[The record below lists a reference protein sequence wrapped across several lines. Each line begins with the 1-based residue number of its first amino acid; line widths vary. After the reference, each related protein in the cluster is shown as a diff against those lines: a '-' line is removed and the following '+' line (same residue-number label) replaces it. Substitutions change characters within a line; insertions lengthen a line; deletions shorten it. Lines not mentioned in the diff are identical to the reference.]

1 MHPKNPEFSNKSE
14 KKVYD
19 YIEKNLPKEYVVY
32 YNYDIDINEFDFCLF
47 VPFKGILIIE
57 VKAWYANNIIEII
70 DNNFI
75 SYKTKKRKER
85 LKSPYKQAEGYS
97 YKMIKELKKRVPGNV
112 LVLPVVCYTNIT
124 EEEYLEK
131 RLDIISPKKFTI
143 FKEDLEN
150 SENVGIKINEM
161 FKNVTLVYK
170 KKTDYFD
177 SSAID
182 RAREIFEP
190 REQIKRDKR
199 HKITKNK
206 TKYYLSKKYYSVLR
220 YIPREQIKDIDSI
233 ANELLNHW
241 RAGTKL
247 IIITNS
253 NEIKKKLN
261 KRMEDLL
268 YELNIKDKFSE
279 GIYNFYL
286 YLIDID
292 LNEEFQIIDGNI
304 MEVFKNRR
312 ALRIIDSKCNYNLNQ
327 YMIEHYIGEK
337 NIIVKAGAGTGKT
350 FTMISRIMFLI
361 HNEKMRATDLV
372 DKIYL
377 MTFTNEAADSM
388 KEKLKK
394 ELMNYY
400 IITGDFNYFEMINA
414 VEDMKVSTIHSLTI
428 DILRKYSSCLGLGRD
443 FTITSGK
450 YERNINLIYSLN
462 DYMECINKE
471 EVMNYDLSMYNIRKI
486 IKILM
491 DKLENK
497 NIDMLT
503 TELVLDDGNY
513 KELNKLLK
521 TVLIDTETRTRS
533 DLRKNNSMKL
543 SDVII
548 SLGEILSQLN
558 EDTHID
564 KVGVKYLFID
574 EFQDTDNVQI
584 DLIKEFMMIFNFKLF
599 VVGDIKQCIYRFRG
613 AEENAFDR
621 LTRYNDKY
629 GWRNFTL
636 NKNYRT
642 DKNLLN
648 SFEDIFQEWGNRGR
662 LQYHSNKDSLKSN
675 IELNKKD
682 EVYFKKIK
690 IPLDND
696 TEFENKFVEELNYQ
710 RKHLPKDESIA
721 ILVRENKDINKIL
734 QIGRKHGIPIET
746 DKGGELYKLESTLDF
761 YKLIIALQNNKSP
774 KYLYNLYD
782 TSYVSESLPLK
793 AIYLNG
799 QSEEELVEYFYTYC
813 PIEKWDYYLEEL
825 KKEPVLKVLREIVLD
840 IKPWHIYEEKYN
852 FEKKDS
858 DEYKR
863 NLDLLFEK
871 ITKSSKTDYLT
882 ISKIEQN
889 LGIMIKTGQ
898 EEKARTYSEGT
909 KDKGSIKCMTVHKA
923 KGLEFYTV
931 LLPFTNIELA
941 SNKKAGKYDFIIIDG
956 DAKDRVNVGYKIKKD
971 QSYQF
976 IKNKFY
982 KDEEFVEKDF
992 VLNEETRILYVAMTR
1007 AIKNLSYF
1015 EYKPMEDVE
1024 CWQKFLKIEGE

>member
-1 MHPKNPEFSNKSE
+1 MALIYPKNPIFSNESE
-14 KKVYD
+14 EKVYN
-19 YIEKNLPKEYVVY
+19 YIEKKLPKEYIAY
-32 YNYDIDINEFDFCLF
+32 YNYNIDINEFDFCLF
-47 VPFKGILIIE
+47 IPFKGVLIIE
-57 VKAWYANNIIEII
+57 VKSWIADNIKHII
-70 DNNFI
+70 DNNFVL
-75 SYKTKKRKER
+75 YKTQEGEKTLR
-85 LKSPYKQAEGYS
+85 SPYKQAEGYS

-161 FKNVTLVYK
+161 FKNATLVYE

-253 NEIKKKLN
+253 NEIKEKLN

-268 YELNIKDKFSE
+268 YELNIKDKFLE

-304 MEVFKNRR
+304 MELFKNRR

-327 YMIEHYIGEK
+327 YMIEHYICEK

-428 DILRKYSSCLGLGRD
+428 DILRKYSSYLGLGRD

-450 YERNINLIYSLN
+450 YERNTNLIYSLN
-462 DYMECINKE
+462 DYIEGVNKE
-471 EVMNYDLSMYNIRKI
+471 EIMNYDLSMYNIRKI

-497 NIDMLT
+497 NIDILT
-503 TELVLDDGNY
+503 TELILDDGNY

-521 TVLIDTETRTRS
+521 TVLIDAEARTRS
-533 DLRKNNSMKL
+533 DLRENNSMKL

-548 SLGEILSQLN
+548 NLGEILSQLN
-558 EDTHID
+558 EDIHID
-564 KVGVKYLFID
+564 KVGIKYLFID
-574 EFQDTDNVQI
+574 EFQDS
-584 DLIKEFMMIFNFKLF
+584 
-599 VVGDIKQCIYRFRG
+599 
-613 AEENAFDR
+613 A
-621 LTRYNDKY
+621 TR
-629 GWRNFTL
+629 
-636 NKNYRT
+636 
-642 DKNLLN
+642 
-648 SFEDIFQEWGNRGR
+648 
-662 LQYHSNKDSLKSN
+662 
-675 IELNKKD
+675 
-682 EVYFKKIK
+682 
-690 IPLDND
+690 
-696 TEFENKFVEELNYQ
+696 
-710 RKHLPKDESIA
+710 
-721 ILVRENKDINKIL
+721 
-734 QIGRKHGIPIET
+734 
-746 DKGGELYKLESTLDF
+746 
-761 YKLIIALQNNKSP
+761 
-774 KYLYNLYD
+774 
-782 TSYVSESLPLK
+782 
-793 AIYLNG
+793 
-799 QSEEELVEYFYTYC
+799 
-813 PIEKWDYYLEEL
+813 
-825 KKEPVLKVLREIVLD
+825 
-840 IKPWHIYEEKYN
+840 
-852 FEKKDS
+852 
-858 DEYKR
+858 
-863 NLDLLFEK
+863 
-871 ITKSSKTDYLT
+871 
-882 ISKIEQN
+882 
-889 LGIMIKTGQ
+889 
-898 EEKARTYSEGT
+898 
-909 KDKGSIKCMTVHKA
+909 
-923 KGLEFYTV
+923 
-931 LLPFTNIELA
+931 
-941 SNKKAGKYDFIIIDG
+941 
-956 DAKDRVNVGYKIKKD
+956 
-971 QSYQF
+971 
-976 IKNKFY
+976 
-982 KDEEFVEKDF
+982 
-992 VLNEETRILYVAMTR
+992 
-1007 AIKNLSYF
+1007 
-1015 EYKPMEDVE
+1015 
-1024 CWQKFLKIEGE
+1024 